1 MNNKFKFLDYF
12 FSLETNIF
20 LILNYRMIETT
31 PDVSMNDTEAVET
44 IKPSK
49 PKMHLRGYLR
59 NQKL

>member
-1 MNNKFKFLDYF
+1 
-12 FSLETNIF
+12 
-20 LILNYRMIETT
+20 MIETT

-59 NQKL
+59 NQKI